1 VSGPS
6 SEDLEAVLQDA
17 LARPL
22 SWRERL
28 IAWLMSRV
36 TGVTGREGTAG
47 GYWGGVT
54 FWDVVKAAAAR
65 AGQAAVGMFLR
76 R

>member
-1 VSGPS
+1 MTEPKPS
-6 SEDLEAVLQDA
+6 EQLDALAQEA

-22 SWRERL
+22 PWRQRL
-28 IAWLMSRV
+28 IAWLTFRV
-36 TGVTGREGTAG
+36 TGVSGREGTAG

-65 AGQAAVGMFLR
+65 VGLKR
-76 R
+76 